1 MEEAYTAAF
10 YCEHGC
16 ACKHIDKQYHQL
28 QSEIVDLEGEISVWE
43 VEIANLTGLLVNM
56 EQDPCDF

>member
-10 YCEHGC
+10 YCDHGC
-16 ACKHIDKQYHQL
+16 ACKHIDKQYNQL
-28 QSEIVDLEGEISVWE
+28 QTEIVTLENDITAWEAEIN
-43 VEIANLTGLLVNM
+43 NLTGLLMTM